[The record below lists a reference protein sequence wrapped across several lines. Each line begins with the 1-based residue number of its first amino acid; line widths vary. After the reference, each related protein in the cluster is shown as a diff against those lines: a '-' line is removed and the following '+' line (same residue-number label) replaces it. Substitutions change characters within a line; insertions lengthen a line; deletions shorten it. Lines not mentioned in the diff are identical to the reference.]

1 MQMKQRALDCG
12 EGPAY
17 GPIPRDAKIWRAQ
30 KTEQEWPKIKKI
42 KI

>member
-1 MQMKQRALDCG
+1 LLYLELKGEKMQMKQRALDCG

-30 KTEQEWPKIKKI
+30 KTE
-42 KI
+42 